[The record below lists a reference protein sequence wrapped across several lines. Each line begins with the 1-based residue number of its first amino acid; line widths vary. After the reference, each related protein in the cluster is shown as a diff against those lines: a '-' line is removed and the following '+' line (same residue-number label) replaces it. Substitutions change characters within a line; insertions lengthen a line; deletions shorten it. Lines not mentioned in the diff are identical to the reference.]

1 MSAPTVEVIIHPVC
15 LRFRWD
21 SDELVYMFAS
31 NPEQQLDRMERMLGV
46 SPDDGDP
53 IFRTNVGFLPVAST
67 VLVRGERTMLVDPG
81 NHHIG
86 AYSILWHA
94 LASRGL
100 SYDDIDVVVTT
111 HTHTDHAAAIV
122 HLPGKPWVLGA
133 GELAEMAAIEGA
145 PIVEAKKSMMGEITE
160 ISEQCAL
167 MPGVT
172 AIPTPGHTAGHI
184 SLLVETA
191 DERVLIAGDTA
202 MIRSEYTDRSFSQW
216 YGPEQLAQLH
226 ASLDRVQALEPTLVI
241 CGHDRPFRPAGV

>member
-21 SDELVYMFAS
+21 SDELVYMFAAD
-31 NPEQQLDRMERMLGV
+31 PEQQLDRMERMLGV
-46 SPDDGDP
+46 RPEDGAP

-67 VLVRGERTMLVDPG
+67 VLIRGEKTILVDPG

-100 SYDDIDVVVTT
+100 SYDDVDLVVTT

-122 HLPGKPWVLGA
+122 NLPGKPWVLGA
-133 GELAEMAAIEGA
+133 GELDAMAAIEGA

-160 ISEQCAL
+160 IGEPTTL
-167 MPGVT
+167 MAGVT
-172 AIPTPGHTAGHI
+172 AIPTPGHSPGHI

-191 DERVLIAGDTA
+191 GDRVLIAGDTT
-202 MIRSEYTDRSFSQW
+202 MTRSEYTDRAFSQW
-216 YGPEQLAQLH
+216 YGPEQLAELN

>member
-1 MSAPTVEVIIHPVC
+1 MSANTVEVIIHPVC

-21 SDELVYMFAS
+21 SDELVYMFAAD
-31 NPEQQLDRMERMLGV
+31 PDQQLDRMERMLGV
-46 SPDDGDP
+46 TPDDGAP

-67 VLVRGERTMLVDPG
+67 VLVRGDKTMLVDPG

-133 GELAEMAAIEGA
+133 GELAEMTAIEGA
-145 PIVEAKKSMMGEITE
+145 PIVEAKTSMMGAITE
-160 ISEQCAL
+160 IGAPTEL
-167 MPGVT
+167 MSGVM

-191 DERVLIAGDTA
+191 EDRVLIAGDTT
-202 MIRSEYTDRSFSQW
+202 MTRSEYTNRTFSQW
-216 YGPEQLAQLH
+216 YGPEQLAQLN
-226 ASLDRVQALEPTLVI
+226 ASLDRLQRLEPSLVI
-241 CGHDRPFRPAGV
+241 CGHDRPFRPAGG